1 MINSS
6 ETVEPL
12 IIKQGINAS
21 ETIEPLMVNRGINT
35 SETIPPYGETK
46 HVDSIILG
54 AGESISDSYIIN
66 SMLAKQ
72 GKQADVYL
80 AKNGVKIMLLSII
93 TEVGNLQVKLKIF
106 YRMLDIL
113 ILRMCLKM
121 GFMVNVIMKYMN
133 IIQTAHWK
141 RPGLFQLIIFKM

>member
-66 SMLAKQ
+66 
-72 GKQADVYL
+72 
-80 AKNGVKIMLLSII
+80 
-93 TEVGNLQVKLKIF
+93 
-106 YRMLDIL
+106 
-113 ILRMCLKM
+113 
-121 GFMVNVIMKYMN
+121 
-133 IIQTAHWK
+133 
-141 RPGLFQLIIFKM
+141 

>member
-80 AKNGVKIMLLSII
+80 AKKWGKNYVVKHYHGGWKPSGKIKDFLSNVRHPNIAHVLENGIYGERYYEIY
-93 TEVGNLQVKLKIF
+93 E
-106 YRMLDIL
+106 
-113 ILRMCLKM
+113 
-121 GFMVNVIMKYMN
+121 
-133 IIQTAHWK
+133 H
-141 RPGLFQLIIFKM
+141 